1 MPAKPTEKQI
11 TFFLEAEDRNQ
22 FQQLCKTTGISASMV
37 LRSWVL
43 SALKEQRIEMNVT
56 PEATTTTTPQVVNSS
71 ISDSQLKNIL
81 QRLDSLERQQPLLEK
96 EELMFMKDEV
106 LGEDMGTIRN
116 RLGVVETQLQALGGS
131 IAWERVVTDAE
142 NQSE

>member
-22 FQQLCKTTGISASMV
+22 FQQLCKTPGISASMV

-43 SALKEQRIEMNVT
+43 AALKEQRIEMNVT
-56 PEATTTTTPQVVNSS
+56 PEVTTTTAPQVVNSS

>member
-22 FQQLCKTTGISASMV
+22 FQQLSKTTGISASMV

-43 SALKEQRIEMNVT
+43 AALKEQRIEMNVT
-56 PEATTTTTPQVVNSS
+56 PEVTTTTAPQVVNSS

-106 LGEDMGTIRN
+106 FGDDMGTIRN

>member
-43 SALKEQRIEMNVT
+43 AALKEQRIEMNVT
-56 PEATTTTTPQVVNSS
+56 PEATTTTAPQVVNSS

-106 LGEDMGTIRN
+106 HC
-116 RLGVVETQLQALGGS
+116 QPPP
-131 IAWERVVTDAE
+131 VT
-142 NQSE
+142 

>member
-43 SALKEQRIEMNVT
+43 AALKEQRIEMNVT
-56 PEATTTTTPQVVNSS
+56 PEVTTTTAPQVVNSS
-71 ISDSQLKNIL
+71 ISDGQLKSIL
-81 QRLDSLERQQPLLEK
+81 TRLDALERQQPLLEK

-106 LGEDMGTIRN
+106 LGDDMGTIRN

>member
-43 SALKEQRIEMNVT
+43 AALKEQRIEMNVT
-56 PEATTTTTPQVVNSS
+56 PEATSTTTPQVVNSS

-106 LGEDMGTIRN
+106 LGDDMGTIRN
-116 RLGVVETQLQALGGS
+116 RLGVVETQLQAMGGS